1 MSIFTYSENFMVAR
15 VATIPA
21 AITTQEQL
29 VMWAIMALEESVP
42 SLSYLERPGVT
53 SWADEWQ
60 KVKGGDG
67 REYFVGRV
75 VIPLNELSSIPAGGK
90 VWLQAAEHPGAAVIP
105 AYYASN

>member
-1 MSIFTYSENFMVAR
+1 MVAR

-29 VMWAIMALEESVP
+29 CMWAIQALEESVP
-42 SLSYLERPGVT
+42 SLAYLERPGVT
-53 SWADEWQ
+53 SWAGEWQ
-60 KVKGGDG
+60 KVKGGDN

-75 VIPLNELSSIPAGGK
+75 VIPLNAISSVPSGGK
-90 VWLQAAEHPGAAVIP
+90 DWLQAGENPGAAAIP